1 MKLSFVV
8 PIFNEAESLP
18 EFFERLYDV
27 IASEKY
33 QYEIIAVDDGSR
45 DATFKVLAEHAER
58 DPHLRVIRFERN
70 AGQTA
75 ALRAG
80 IDHARGDVIIPLD
93 SDLENDPTD
102 VPRLI
107 AKLGEGFDVVSG
119 WRQNRWNG
127 KYLSR
132 KLPSDTANALIS
144 WITGTSLHD
153 YGCTLKAYRREV
165 IQGVVLYGEMHR
177 FIPAYAS
184 WYGARVTEIPVH
196 YTDRKFGKS
205 NYGISRTFRVLLDLL
220 MIKFFEKYRDR
231 PIHFF
236 GAFGFLFLFLG
247 GLALVL
253 ALSFRFFIGISLI
266 QTPLPTLAGLLASM
280 GVNFILIGV
289 VAEMLV
295 RQKYEE
301 GEVVPYRIRESLN
314 LVHKK

>member
-18 EFFERLYDV
+18 EFFQRLYAV
-27 IASEKY
+27 IGAEAY

-45 DATFKVLAEHAER
+45 DSSFVVLTEHAER

-80 IDHARGDVIIPLD
+80 IDHAKGEIIIPLD
-93 SDLENDPTD
+93 SDLENDPGD
-102 VPRLI
+102 IPRLV
-107 AKLGEGFDVVSG
+107 AKLNEGYDVVSG
-119 WRQNRWNG
+119 WRQNRWSG
-127 KYLSR
+127 KYVTR
-132 KLPSDTANALIS
+132 KLPSDMANALIS
-144 WITGTSLHD
+144 WITGTPLHD
-153 YGCTLKAYRREV
+153 YGCTLKAYRRKV

-184 WYGARVTEIPVH
+184 WYGAKVTEIPVN

-236 GAFGFLFLFLG
+236 GGFGFLFLFLG
-247 GLALVL
+247 GLALVCAL
-253 ALSFRFFIGISLI
+253 AFRFFIGISLI

-280 GVNFILIGV
+280 GVNFVLIGV

-301 GEVVPYRIRESLN
+301 GGVTPYRIKESIN
-314 LVHKK
+314 LSSK

>member
-18 EFFERLYDV
+18 EFFQRLYAV
-27 IASEKY
+27 IGAEAY

-45 DATFKVLAEHAER
+45 DSSFLVLTEHAER

-80 IDHARGDVIIPLD
+80 IDHAKGEIIIPLD
-93 SDLENDPTD
+93 SDLENDPGD
-102 VPRLI
+102 IPRLV
-107 AKLGEGFDVVSG
+107 AKLNEGYDVVSG
-119 WRQNRWNG
+119 WRQNRWSG
-127 KYLSR
+127 KYVTR
-132 KLPSDTANALIS
+132 KLPSDMANALIS
-144 WITGTSLHD
+144 WITGTPLHD
-153 YGCTLKAYRREV
+153 YGCTLKAYRRKV

-184 WYGARVTEIPVH
+184 WYGAKVTEIPVN

-236 GAFGFLFLFLG
+236 GGFGFLFLFLG
-247 GLALVL
+247 GLALVCAL
-253 ALSFRFFIGISLI
+253 AFRFFIGISLI

-280 GVNFILIGV
+280 GVNFVLIGV

-301 GEVVPYRIRESLN
+301 GGVTPYRIKESIN
-314 LVHKK
+314 LSSK

>member
-45 DATFKVLAEHAER
+45 DATFKVLTEHAER

-127 KYLSR
+127 KYFSR

-184 WYGARVTEIPVH
+184 WYGARVTEIPVR

-301 GEVVPYRIRESLN
+301 GEAVPYRIRESLN
-314 LVHKK
+314 LAHKK

>member
-18 EFFERLYDV
+18 EFFQRLYAV
-27 IASEKY
+27 IGAEAY

-45 DATFKVLAEHAER
+45 DSSFVVLAEHAEQ

-80 IDHARGDVIIPLD
+80 IDHAKGEIIIPLD
-93 SDLENDPTD
+93 SDLENDPGD
-102 VPRLI
+102 IPRLV
-107 AKLGEGFDVVSG
+107 AKLNEGYDVVSG
-119 WRQNRWNG
+119 WRQNRWSG
-127 KYLSR
+127 KYVTR
-132 KLPSDTANALIS
+132 KLPSDMANALIS
-144 WITGTSLHD
+144 WITGTPLHD
-153 YGCTLKAYRREV
+153 YGCTLKAYRRKV

-184 WYGARVTEIPVH
+184 WYGAKVTEIPVN

-236 GAFGFLFLFLG
+236 GGFGFLFLFLG
-247 GLALVL
+247 GLALVCAL
-253 ALSFRFFIGISLI
+253 AFRFFIGISLI

-280 GVNFILIGV
+280 GVNFVLIGV

-301 GEVVPYRIRESLN
+301 GGVTPYRIKESIN
-314 LVHKK
+314 LSLK

>member
-1 MKLSFVV
+1 MKLSFVI

-18 EFFERLYDV
+18 EFFQRLYAV
-27 IASEKY
+27 IEREKY
-33 QYEIIAVDDGSR
+33 HYEIIAVDDGSR
-45 DATFKVLAEHAER
+45 DSSFAVLAEHALN

-80 IDHARGDVIIPLD
+80 IDHAKGEIIIPLD
-93 SDLENDPTD
+93 SDLENDPGD
-102 VPRLI
+102 IPRLV
-107 AKLGEGFDVVSG
+107 AKLNEGYDVVSG

-127 KYLSR
+127 KYFTR

-144 WITGTSLHD
+144 WITGTPLHD
-153 YGCTLKAYRREV
+153 YGCTLKAYRRRV

-184 WYGARVTEIPVH
+184 WYGAKVTEIPVN

-236 GAFGFLFLFLG
+236 GGFGFLFLFLG
-247 GLALVL
+247 GLALL
-253 ALSFRFFIGISLI
+253 CALGFRFFIGISLI

-301 GEVVPYRIRESLN
+301 GGVTPYRIKESIN
-314 LVHKK
+314 LTSK